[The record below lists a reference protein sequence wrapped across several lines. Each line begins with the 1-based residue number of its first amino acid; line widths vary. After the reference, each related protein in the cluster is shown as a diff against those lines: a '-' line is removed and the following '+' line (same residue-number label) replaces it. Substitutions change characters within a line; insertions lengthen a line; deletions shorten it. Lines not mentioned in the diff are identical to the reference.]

1 MSNPLPNCA
10 DARAALPLYVGGDME
25 LPELAQV
32 KAHLDDCETCR
43 LHEDRARQ
51 ARGALVSMLQSDE
64 SAPEGGSVW
73 GGVRAG
79 LIAEGLIAGAAA
91 DSRMGKERDILVP
104 QQAADMPRPGPSRV
118 RSFPRLRVASLAAAA
133 GLVFALGMI
142 HFLGGEGSGRNV
154 GPGPGGVEGGVTV
167 RTHSAVHGDD
177 PAALNPGHLRPVEA
191 GGTAIHDSALE
202 LIPEQGWMVPQ
213 GNTRGSSN
221 LARNPRRTLPG
232 AAGDQ

>member
-64 SAPEGGSVW
+64 SSPEGGSVW

-79 LIAEGLIAGAAA
+79 LVAEGLIAGA
-91 DSRMGKERDILVP
+91 EREVLVP
-104 QQAADMPRPGPSRV
+104 QRPASMRQPGPSPV
-118 RSFPRLRVASLAAAA
+118 HSFPRLRVASLAAAA

-221 LARNPRRTLPG
+221 LARNPNRPLPR
-232 AAGDQ
+232 AADDR

>member
-1 MSNPLPNCA
+1 MSNPSPNCA

-25 LPELAQV
+25 LQELAQV

-51 ARGALVSMLQSDE
+51 ARGALVSMLQFDE
-64 SAPEGGSVW
+64 SSPEGGSVW
-73 GGVRAG
+73 GEVRAG
-79 LIAEGLIAGAAA
+79 LVAEGLIAGTGA
-91 DSRMGKERDILVP
+91 EREVLVP
-104 QQAADMPRPGPSRV
+104 QRPANTPQAGPAPV

-142 HFLGGEGSGRNV
+142 HFLGGEGSGLNV
-154 GPGPGGVEGGVTV
+154 GPGPGGAEGGVTV

-177 PAALNPGHLRPVEA
+177 PGTVNPGHLRPVEP

-221 LARNPRRTLPG
+221 LARNPGRTLPG
-232 AAGDQ
+232 AADDQ

>member
-1 MSNPLPNCA
+1 MSNPSSNCA
-10 DARAALPLYVGGDME
+10 DTRAALPLFVGGDME
-25 LPELAQV
+25 SQEMAQV
-32 KAHLDDCETCR
+32 KAHLDDCGTCR

-64 SAPEGGSVW
+64 SSPEGESVW

-79 LIAEGLIAGAAA
+79 LIAEGLIAGTGA
-91 DSRMGKERDILVP
+91 EREVLVP
-104 QQAADMPRPGPSRV
+104 QRPANTPQAGPAPV
-118 RSFPRLRVASLAAAA
+118 RSFPRLFVASLAAAA

-142 HFLGGEGSGRNV
+142 HFLGGEGSGLNV

-177 PAALNPGHLRPVEA
+177 PATLKPGHLRPVEP

-213 GNTRGSSN
+213 GNTRRSSN
-221 LARNPRRTLPG
+221 LARNPRRTLPR
-232 AAGDQ
+232 AADDR